1 MYLRYK
7 NNKYNNKFTIIV
19 IKIISKLIK
28 YLLNDY
34 LRVTVNVH

>member
-19 IKIISKLIK
+19 IKIISKFIK
-28 YLLNDY
+28 YLFNDY